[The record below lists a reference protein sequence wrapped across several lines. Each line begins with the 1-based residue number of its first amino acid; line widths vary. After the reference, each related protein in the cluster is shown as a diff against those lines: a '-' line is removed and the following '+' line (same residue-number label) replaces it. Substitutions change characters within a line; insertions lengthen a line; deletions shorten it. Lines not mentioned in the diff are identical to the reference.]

1 MGWSNT
7 NTVIVMNIKMEEEIE
22 TFIECSQIYCCNFL
36 SVQCELSVSFFLSF
50 FGLVFVSFLVYSVT
64 AFRAD
69 PILKSNVIAPSE
81 VNKMISQNS
90 LFEVENIHVSLFVLF
105 FNLHHVESP

>member
-1 MGWSNT
+1 M
-7 NTVIVMNIKMEEEIE
+7 
-22 TFIECSQIYCCNFL
+22 
-36 SVQCELSVSFFLSF
+36 
-50 FGLVFVSFLVYSVT
+50 YSVT